1 VTAIAELLADK
12 RVCVCAGSGG
22 VGKTT
27 TSAAIALGEALR
39 GRRVVLVTIDPAKRL
54 ADSLGVEALGGEP
67 HQVDLGALAPTSGG
81 GELWALMLDPKGTFD
96 DIIERLAP
104 DAAARD
110 DILSNRIYQQLSS
123 AVAGAQEYTAMAK
136 LHDLALEGG
145 YDLVVLDT
153 PPSRHA
159 LDFLEA
165 PERLVQFLEGRALRV
180 LLRPA
185 GIATRVVGGGTS
197 LVFSALKRLTGIDLL
212 ADLSTFFRS
221 LSGLLDGF
229 KRRAAET
236 DRLLREPT
244 TTFLVVTSPAP
255 DPLQE
260 GLWFLERLKEAGMPF
275 GGAVVNRAR
284 PRLSDA
290 SPAAVEDALEPSLGA
305 DLAGRVAASWA
316 DHQALAQRDAEGLER
331 LEQELGGPPL
341 AVVPE
346 LAQDVHDLAGLAEVA
361 TLLRRRA

>member
-1 VTAIAELLADK
+1 VTAIAQLLADK
-12 RVCVCAGSGG
+12 QVCICAGSGG

-27 TSAAIALGEALR
+27 TSATIALGEALR

-54 ADSLGVEALGGEP
+54 ADSLGVESLGGEP
-67 HQVDLGALAPTSGG
+67 HRVDLGEVASAGAEG

-104 DAAARD
+104 DAGARD
-110 DILSNRIYQQLSS
+110 EVLQNRIYQQLSS

-185 GIATRVVGGGTS
+185 GIATRIVGGGTG
-197 LVFSALKRLTGIDLL
+197 LVFGALKRLTGIDLL
-212 ADLSTFFRS
+212 ADLSAFFRS

-229 KRRAAET
+229 KERAAET
-236 DRLLREPT
+236 DRLLRAPT
-244 TTFLVVTSPAP
+244 TTFVVVTSPAP

-260 GLWFLERLKEAGMPF
+260 GLWFLERLQEAGMPF

-290 SPAAVEDALEPSLGA
+290 SPAEVERAVAPSLGN
-305 DLAGRVAASWA
+305 DLAARVAASWA

-331 LEQELGGPPL
+331 LEQRLGGPPL
-341 AVVPE
+341 AIVPE
-346 LAQDVHDLAGLAEVA
+346 LAQDVHDLAGLAEVER
-361 TLLRRRA
+361 LLRQ